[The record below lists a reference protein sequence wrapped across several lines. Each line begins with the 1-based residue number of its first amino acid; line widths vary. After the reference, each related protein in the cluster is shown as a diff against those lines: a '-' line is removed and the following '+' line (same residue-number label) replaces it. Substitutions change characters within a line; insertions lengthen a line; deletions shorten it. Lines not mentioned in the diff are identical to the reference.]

1 MWISMIKP
9 RCFFVSFAVLAP
21 FAVHAQINQLSVLVQ
36 SARDA
41 ASIVSGLTSPQP
53 TSSGPSDLSPLPRA
67 ERTVSDAARQSGA
80 ERDAKNDFE
89 AAKRA
94 ASACPVLVDE
104 RVSIA
109 ERFIRC
115 RNGGLSQAQQ
125 MAFVGAMPISAQ
137 GYMAAIVQD
146 VYEDNVTDPGKG
158 KQITDYYDSC
168 YLRGTPCAR
177 RRW

>member
-1 MWISMIKP
+1 MIKSG
-9 RCFFVSFAVLAP
+9 RFLVFVVALTPLAG
-21 FAVHAQINQLSVLVQ
+21 HAQINQLSGLVQ

-41 ASIVSGLTSPQP
+41 ASIVGGLTSPHP
-53 TSSGPSDLSPLPRA
+53 IPSAPSDLSPLPRA
-67 ERTVSDAARQSGA
+67 ERAASDAARQRGA
-80 ERDAKNDFE
+80 ERDAQNDFE

-125 MAFVGAMPISAQ
+125 MAFVGAMPTSAQ
-137 GYMAAIVQD
+137 GYMAAMVQD
-146 VYEDNVTDPGKG
+146 IYEDNVTDPGRG
-158 KQITDYYDSC
+158 KQITDYYDGC
-168 YLRGTPCAR
+168 YRRGTPCVR